1 MTLTLTLTV
10 AEQKVLTAALQ
21 NYSKNRA
28 AAGKLDSQKRGKNGD
43 EINALYKPY
52 AKVVNITNAL
62 LTRLQEGA
70 E

>member
-1 MTLTLTLTV
+1 MTIELSATELKIV
-10 AEQKVLTAALQ
+10 QQALE
-21 NYSKNRA
+21 NYRINRS